1 MKAPIP
7 ESEEQLIVDYIY
19 LDFLIQA
26 LEEDR
31 LCVRNIPFKIPEVYE
46 SLIDEHLMR
55 LRVDRVS
62 ARKQLREL
70 KIKVIGPKKVN
81 EDFVQYDY
89 FAHGYEGNLR
99 FWSAAMEYKGT
110 KILRKYFMPNSE

>member
-1 MKAPIP
+1 MKVPIP

-19 LDFLIQA
+19 LDFLIRA

-31 LCVRNIPFKIPEVYE
+31 LSVRSIPFKIPEVYE
-46 SLIDEHLMR
+46 SLIDEHLKR
-55 LRVDRVS
+55 LRADIVR
-62 ARKQLREL
+62 ARKQMREL

-89 FAHGYEGNLR
+89 YAHGYEGNMR
-99 FWSAAMEYKGT
+99 FWTAAMEYKGT
-110 KILRKYFMPNSE
+110 KTLKRYFMSNSE